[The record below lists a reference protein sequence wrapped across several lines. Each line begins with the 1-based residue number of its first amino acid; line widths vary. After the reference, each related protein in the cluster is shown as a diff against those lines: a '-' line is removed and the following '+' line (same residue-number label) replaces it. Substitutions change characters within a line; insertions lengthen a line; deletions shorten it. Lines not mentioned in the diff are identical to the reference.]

1 MRGVSLLI
9 VPRGRVESRRE
20 VIPLLMPKVQTGGVA
35 PADPEEMP
43 AFAEAATQAAAAR
56 WIRPGIINNHE
67 SPLGWEAAGGPTGP
81 LSHAETV
88 NAPVAPGQIR
98 PLRPVSPH

>member
-1 MRGVSLLI
+1 MR
-9 VPRGRVESRRE
+9 VPRDRVESRRE
-20 VIPLLMPKVQTGGVA
+20 LIPLLMPKVQTAGVA

-43 AFAEAATQAAAAR
+43 AFAEAATQAATAR
-56 WIRPGIINNHE
+56 CVRPVIMSNHE

-81 LSHAETV
+81 LGDPETV
-88 NAPVAPGQIR
+88 NAPLTPGQIR